1 MRGVGHCGHERAS
14 GRLRPVATL
23 VSTWP
28 NRTLLPAIRTTLASG
43 EEGLLCVAFANRKGV
58 ALLDEQLSGLA
69 VRGGCRMLLTSA
81 FGGGPD
87 GITAPAVQRLQRC
100 GVHVRVLNPSG
111 GTYHPKMY
119 LSRRRQGVTGL
130 VGSANLTSGL
140 LGNIETGVVL
150 DASDMTA
157 ATDAWEL
164 GEALWA
170 HPASRDWDRSID
182 VVEPEPMQ
190 PSLLERLMVAIPA
203 GSVVATL
210 STGAANR
217 VAAVTADGVWVETD
231 RSTAAGSGPQL
242 VDGWMLDLAW
252 TALQTAGELTNDRL
266 LNDLHVHRSSFVCAA
281 LARLPEVAVIERRPI
296 KLAMRT

>member
-1 MRGVGHCGHERAS
+1 M
-14 GRLRPVATL
+14 ATL

-28 NRTLLPAIRTTLASG
+28 NGTLLPAIRSTLGAG
-43 EEGLLCVAFANRKGV
+43 DEGLLCVAFANRKGV
-58 ALLDEQLSGLA
+58 ALLDQELA
-69 VRGGCRMLLTSA
+69 ELAHRGGCRMLLTTA
-81 FGGGPD
+81 FGGGRD
-87 GITAPAVQRLQRC
+87 GITAPAVQRLHRA
-100 GVHVRVLNPSG
+100 GVRVRVLNPGG

-119 LSRRRQGVTGL
+119 LSRRGDAVTGL

-150 DASDMTA
+150 GTADAGA
-157 ATDAWEL
+157 ARDAWEL

-170 HPASRDWDRSID
+170 HPVARDWDQSID
-182 VVEPEPMQ
+182 EVEPEPMP
-190 PSLLERLMVAIPA
+190 PSLVERLMAALPA
-203 GSVVATL
+203 GSVVPTL

-231 RSTAAGSGPQL
+231 RSVAAESGPQL

-252 TALQTAGELTNDRL
+252 TALQTVGELTNNHL

-281 LARLPEVAVIERRPI
+281 LARLPEVEVVEHRPI
-296 KLAMRT
+296 KLALRG